1 MGHSGRTL
9 RYIAC
14 MDDWPKPPIWR
25 EDLDKIR
32 ELMTP
37 EEYKALLKRLV
48 HIEPDGPL
56 VDTRQV
62 FKKPIEN

>member
-1 MGHSGRTL
+1 VRWAAK
-9 RYIAC
+9 R
-14 MDDWPKPPIWR
+14 R

-37 EEYKALLKRLV
+37 EEFEELMRKLV

-56 VDTRQV
+56 HNFRVV
-62 FKKPIEN
+62 FPKPDKN